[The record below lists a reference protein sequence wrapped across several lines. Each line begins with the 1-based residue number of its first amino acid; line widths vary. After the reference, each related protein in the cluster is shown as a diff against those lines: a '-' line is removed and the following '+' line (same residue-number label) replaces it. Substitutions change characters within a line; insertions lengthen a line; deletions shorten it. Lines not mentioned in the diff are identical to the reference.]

1 MICNSAPK
9 IITHCLNMWL
19 SIHEKTRFS
28 LFGERLRV
36 KAKGLKSTFSWLCYL
51 VYLEERRLNRPD
63 RCMIVKTGKRYVR
76 QAIPRKCPMHISP
89 PSPTPPSLY
98 MGFYYRGFIPLLCA
112 LRCTPH
118 RNRFD
123 KLCRQAY
130 WLKLIQVLGIDVFKY
145 GSSSTRLVRMG
156 NYFCHCVISERFEQT
171 RHV

>member
-1 MICNSAPK
+1 
-9 IITHCLNMWL
+9 MWL

-36 KAKGLKSTFSWLCYL
+36 KAKGLKTTFSCLFYL
-51 VYLEERRLNRPD
+51 AYLEERRLNRPD
-63 RCMIVKTGKRYVR
+63 RCMIVKTGKRYVK

-98 MGFYYRGFIPLLCA
+98 MVFDYRGFIPLLCA
-112 LRCTPH
+112 LRCAPH
-118 RNRFD
+118 RNRFG
-123 KLCRQAY
+123 KLGWQAY
-130 WLKLIQVLGIDVFKY
+130 RSKLISVLGIDVFKY

-156 NYFCHCVISERFEQT
+156 NSVCHCVISEQFEQT